1 MKPISR
7 RDFFRAAAVTG
18 AALPAVPQVL
28 AAERATLPTR
38 VLGRTG
44 QKVSILAFGCGSRFL
59 MYEDEETA
67 LVVLNKALDAGITYL
82 DTAYSYG
89 NGKSEERV
97 GKLMKTRRKEVFLA
111 TKLPD
116 RDRDGA
122 LRRFEGSLKRLQT
135 DHVDLLHIHSL
146 QKEDDLKK
154 IEAPDG
160 VLKALYE
167 IREQKMA
174 RFIGM
179 TSHTEG
185 AVMKTAIERH
195 DLNCVQMAMNAAR
208 ALGFEELALPAA
220 KAKNLG
226 VIAMKVTAQ
235 ERLVGSGEGRAGIEA
250 LLRYSLSLPVAT
262 AVVGM
267 PKVEMLEENL
277 AVARAFRPLS
287 EEEKDKVHKQVEG
300 TRVAVEHFFREHWDC

>member
-18 AALPAVPQVL
+18 AALPVVPQAL
-28 AAERATLPTR
+28 ASERATLPTR

-67 LVVLNKALDAGITYL
+67 LTVLNKALDAGITYL
-82 DTAYSYG
+82 DTAYAYG

-97 GKLMKTRRKEVFLA
+97 GKLMKTRRQEVFLA